1 MLAADATSV
10 LAHIVSF
17 KRRHLD
23 VVSDCCKHTMI
34 MFVIK
39 FLNLFAFVANRP
51 E

>member
-10 LAHIVSF
+10 LARIVSF
-17 KRRHLD
+17 KRRRLD
-23 VVSDCCKHTMI
+23 VVTDCCKYTMI
-34 MFVIK
+34 MLELK